1 MAPQKLNVHFMPGDG
16 MGWAL
21 DEDQRQMRL
30 ALKGAVC
37 ESSLAQAEIIHTP
50 FWQGLSGVA
59 PEILKQRFVIANAD
73 NPPFFYLKQ
82 PDFSWGQQVVDLW
95 IARSQ
100 EALEQFRALKLP
112 VEYIPYTID
121 PELFFPISDKKALD
135 LLHNST
141 ANAHCGVAPVL
152 ASSSIGYT
160 LSRCAPEAPGTASPA
175 ANSAKR
181 LLRKRFGIP
190 ESAYVIANFHRDS
203 EGGNLNTPKVQKAP
217 ELFLAILKELRQR
230 GCSFHVLLA
239 GPRRHWLR
247 AALTQEGI
255 SFTFVGKQDVS
266 GDDFGINILKRA
278 TLNELINA
286 ADLYLIPS
294 RWEGGPQSVM
304 EAAACRCKILSTP
317 LGVAKDILEPAS
329 LYRSVEEAVNQIVKD
344 QETGFL
350 QSTVQ
355 PQWEKWHRSHT
366 TVTLQEGLQGLYKKL
381 PERLPQRQETASTMA
396 HYRHQALHVL
406 RRWFRRGGAKSP
418 VRSIG
423 WNHEIGKDSDLDNI
437 LLNVSSALRDWGVKQ
452 HPAKGSGLE
461 IIGWPSEKLP
471 PLKKG
476 TQRLQWIV
484 PQMGKEH
491 FLPEALLVAPSVQDV
506 LNLRAAGCFQ
516 PAVVLPWPIASAK
529 SLSEEPLVVAQEDHF
544 ASLDIWKSMS
554 AGRPIVYPN
563 DSAYYEQVFH
573 AGLSFQSE
581 EELPQMIQK
590 AREKALEF
598 RSLAK
603 VLTMRGAQGQLKQ
616 LISILN
622 GALSTAKCNT

>member
-1 MAPQKLNVHFMPGDG
+1 MVSQKLNVHFMPGDG
-16 MGWAL
+16 KGWAL

-30 ALKGAVC
+30 ALRGVVR

-59 PEILKQRFVIANAD
+59 PEILKQCFVIANAD

-82 PDFSWGQQVVDLW
+82 PDFSWGQQVVNLW

-121 PELFFPISDKKALD
+121 SELFFPISDKK
-135 LLHNST
+135 T
-141 ANAHCGVAPVL
+141 
-152 ASSSIGYT
+152 
-160 LSRCAPEAPGTASPA
+160 
-175 ANSAKR
+175 
-181 LLRKRFGIP
+181 LRKRFGIP

-230 GCSFHVLLA
+230 GYSFHVLLA

-247 AALTQEGI
+247 AALVQEGI
-255 SFTFVGKQDVS
+255 SFTFVGKQDIS

-329 LYRSVEEAVNQIVKD
+329 LYRSVEEAVDRIVKD
-344 QETGFL
+344 QESDFL

-355 PQWEKWHRSHT
+355 PQWEKWHCSHT
-366 TVTLQEGLQGLYKKL
+366 TATLQEGLQGLYKRL
-381 PERLPQRQETASTMA
+381 PERLPQRRKRASTMIS
-396 HYRHQALHVL
+396 YRHQALHVL
-406 RRWFRRGGAKSP
+406 WRWFRRGGAKSP

-471 PLKKG
+471 PVKKG
-476 TQRLQWIV
+476 VQRLQWIL

-516 PAVVLPWPIASAK
+516 SAVVLPWPIASAK
-529 SLSEEPLVVAQEDHF
+529 SLSENLSSKSTDAANNCVAPVLASSSIDYTLSRCASSTPCSSSTSATFKTGSEEPLVVAQDDHF
-544 ASLDIWKSMS
+544 ASLDIWKAMS
-554 AGRPIVYPN
+554 AGRPIVYSSN
-563 DSAYYEQVFH
+563 SAYYEQVFH

-581 EELPQMIQK
+581 EELPLMIQN

-598 RSLAK
+598 RALAK
-603 VLTMRGAQGQLKQ
+603 ILTVQEARERFKQ
-616 LISILN
+616 LLSILN
-622 GALSTAKCNT
+622 CGK

>member
-1 MAPQKLNVHFMPGDG
+1 MSHKINVHFMSGDG
-16 MGWAL
+16 KGWAL
-21 DEDQRQMRL
+21 DEDQRQMRQ
-30 ALKGAVC
+30 ALRGVVR
-37 ESSLAQAEIIHTP
+37 ESCLVQAEIIHTP

-82 PDFSWGQQVVDLW
+82 PDFAWGQQVVNLW

-100 EALEQFRALKLP
+100 EALEQFRVLKLP

-121 PELFFPISDKKALD
+121 PELFFPISDKK
-135 LLHNST
+135 
-141 ANAHCGVAPVL
+141 
-152 ASSSIGYT
+152 
-160 LSRCAPEAPGTASPA
+160 
-175 ANSAKR
+175 K
-181 LLRKRFGIP
+181 LRKRFGIP
-190 ESAYVIANFHRDS
+190 ENAYVIANFHRDS
-203 EGGNLNTPKVQKAP
+203 EGNNLNTPKVQKAP
-217 ELFLAILKELRQR
+217 ELFLAILKELRHR

-255 SFTFVGKQDVS
+255 SFTFVGKQGVA
-266 GDDFGINILKRA
+266 GDDFGINILKR
-278 TLNELINA
+278 TKLNELINA

-329 LYRSVEEAVNQIVKD
+329 LYQSVEEAVNQIVKD
-344 QETGFL
+344 QETDFL

-355 PQWEKWHRSHT
+355 PQWEKWHRFHT
-366 TVTLQEGLQGLYKKL
+366 TGTLKEGLRKLYEQL
-381 PERLPQRQETASTMA
+381 PERLPQRQKRASTMSG
-396 HYRHQALHVL
+396 YRHQALHVL

-418 VRSIG
+418 VRSVG

-437 LLNVSSALRDWGVKQ
+437 FLNISGALRDWGVKQ
-452 HPAKGSGLE
+452 HPAKGTGLE

-471 PLKKG
+471 PAKKG
-476 TQRLQWIV
+476 VQRLQWIV

-544 ASLDIWKSMS
+544 ASLDIWKAMS

-563 DSAYYEQVFH
+563 NSAYYEQVFH

-581 EELPQMIQK
+581 EELPQLIQK

-603 VLTMRGAQGQLKQ
+603 ILTVQDAQERFKQ
-616 LISILN
+616 LLSILN
-622 GALSTAKCNT
+622 CGK

>member
-1 MAPQKLNVHFMPGDG
+1 MDNISKKLNVHFMPGDG
-16 MGWAL
+16 KGWAL

-30 ALKGAVC
+30 ALRGVVR
-37 ESSLAQAEIIHTP
+37 ESCLAQAEIIHTP
-50 FWQGLSGVA
+50 FWQGLSAVA
-59 PEILKQRFVIANAD
+59 PGILKQCFVIANAD

-121 PELFFPISDKKALD
+121 PELFFPISDKK
-135 LLHNST
+135 T
-141 ANAHCGVAPVL
+141 
-152 ASSSIGYT
+152 
-160 LSRCAPEAPGTASPA
+160 
-175 ANSAKR
+175 
-181 LLRKRFGIP
+181 LRKRFGIP

-230 GCSFHVLLA
+230 GYSFHVLLA

-247 AALTQEGI
+247 AALVQEGI
-255 SFTFVGKQDVS
+255 SFTFVGKQDIS

-317 LGVAKDILEPAS
+317 LGVAKDILEPSS
-329 LYRSVEEAVNQIVKD
+329 LYRSVEEAVDRIMKD
-344 QETGFL
+344 QETDFL

-355 PQWEKWHRSHT
+355 PQREKWHRSHT
-366 TVTLQEGLQGLYKKL
+366 TATLQEGLQGLYKRL
-381 PERLPQRQETASTMA
+381 LGRLPQNRKRASTMSS
-396 HYRHQALHVL
+396 YRHQALHVL
-406 RRWFRRGGAKSP
+406 RRWFRRAGVKSKIH
-418 VRSIG
+418 SIG
-423 WNHEIGKDSDLDNI
+423 WNHEVGKDSDLDNI
-437 LLNVSSALRDWGVKQ
+437 FLNISGALRDWGVKQ
-452 HPAKGSGLE
+452 HPAKGTGLE
-461 IIGWPSEKLP
+461 IIGWPSGKLP
-471 PLKKG
+471 PAKKG
-476 TQRLQWIV
+476 AQRLQWIV
-484 PQMGKEH
+484 PQMGEEH

-516 PAVVLPWPIASAK
+516 PAVVLPWPMASAK
-529 SLSEEPLVVAQEDHF
+529 SLSENLSSKSTDAANNCVAPVLASSSIDYTLSRCAPSTPCSSSASATLKTGSEEPLVVAREDHF
-544 ASLDIWKSMS
+544 ASLDIWKAMS
-554 AGRPIVYPN
+554 VGRPIVYSSN
-563 DSAYYEQVFH
+563 SAYYEQVFH

-581 EELPQMIQK
+581 EELPQLIQK

-598 RSLAK
+598 RALAK
-603 VLTMRGAQGQLKQ
+603 ILTVKDAQQSLRQLFATN
-616 LISILN
+616 SI
-622 GALSTAKCNT
+622 KKI

>member
-1 MAPQKLNVHFMPGDG
+1 

-30 ALKGAVC
+30 ALKGVVR

-59 PEILKQRFVIANAD
+59 PEILKRCFVIAHAD

-121 PELFFPISDKKALD
+121 PNLFFPINNKK
-135 LLHNST
+135 
-141 ANAHCGVAPVL
+141 
-152 ASSSIGYT
+152 
-160 LSRCAPEAPGTASPA
+160 E
-175 ANSAKR
+175 
-181 LLRKRFGIP
+181 LRKQFNIP

-203 EGGNLNTPKVQKAP
+203 EGGNLDTPKTQKAP
-217 ELFLAILKELRQR
+217 EFFLAILKELRQR
-230 GCSFHVLLA
+230 GSSFHVLLA

-247 AALTQEGI
+247 GVLEKEKI
-255 SFTFVGKQDVS
+255 SFTFVGKPGVI
-266 GDDFGINILKRA
+266 GDDFGINILKR
-278 TLNELINA
+278 TKLNELINA

-304 EAAACRCKILSTP
+304 EAAACCCKILSTP
-317 LGVAKDILEPAS
+317 LGVAKDILESAS
-329 LYRSVEEAVNQIVKD
+329 LYRSVEEAVDQIIKD
-344 QETGFL
+344 QECNVL

-355 PQWEKWHRSHT
+355 PQWERWHRSHT
-366 TVTLQEGLQGLYKKL
+366 TATLEEGLRNLYKRL
-381 PERLPQRQETASTMA
+381 PERLSYSEEKKGAVGSYWYQS
-396 HYRHQALHVL
+396 LHIL
-406 RRWFRRGGAKSP
+406 RRWFRRVGVKSKISS
-418 VRSIG
+418 VG

-437 LLNVSSALRDWGVKQ
+437 LLSVSTTLRDEKIQQ
-452 HPAKGSGLE
+452 HPAQGTGLE

-471 PLKKG
+471 PAKKG
-476 TQRLQWIV
+476 VRRLQWIV
-484 PQMGKEH
+484 PQMSKEH
-491 FLPEALLVAPSVQDV
+491 FLPEALLIAPSVQDV

-516 PAVVLPWPIASAK
+516 PVVVLPWPVASVK
-529 SLSEEPLVVAQEDHF
+529 SFSEEPLVVAQKDHF
-544 ASLDIWKSMS
+544 ASLDIWKAMS

-573 AGLSFQSE
+573 AGFSFQSE
-581 EELPQMIQK
+581 EELPRILQR
-590 AREKALEF
+590 ARERALEL

-603 VLTMRGAQGQLKQ
+603 VLTLKEAQQKLKE
-616 LISILN
+616 LLVSH
-622 GALSTAKCNT
+622 

>member
-1 MAPQKLNVHFMPGDG
+1 MTTNYELRTTNCDDLDSRKLNVHFMPGDG
-16 MGWAL
+16 KGWAL

-30 ALKGAVC
+30 ALKHVVR
-37 ESSLAQAEIIHTP
+37 ETSLAQAEIIHTP

-121 PELFFPISDKKALD
+121 SELFFPISDKK
-135 LLHNST
+135 T
-141 ANAHCGVAPVL
+141 
-152 ASSSIGYT
+152 
-160 LSRCAPEAPGTASPA
+160 
-175 ANSAKR
+175 
-181 LLRKRFGIP
+181 LRKRFGIP

-247 AALTQEGI
+247 AALVQEGI
-255 SFTFVGKQDVS
+255 SFTFVGKQDIS

-506 LNLRAAGCFQ
+506 FNLRAAGCFQ
-516 PAVVLPWPIASAK
+516 PAVVLPWPMASAK

-544 ASLDIWKSMS
+544 ASLDIWKAMS

-581 EELPQMIQK
+581 EELPQLIHK

-622 GALSTAKCNT
+622 GKK